1 MEVPFID
8 SYIGEIH
15 FSGNLGETNATWF
28 SNFSNFAK
36 NMFTP
41 QKTVNIPVSL
51 WKKKCTD
58 HYSIF
63 TSLRKCE
70 FQVII
75 NPDHV
80 TGLFLYHLK
89 TLENLWFSDVFG
101 GYRKRPMAGFS
112 VYNQVL
118 LVLNLKKHLL
128 CTNMEQHD
136 DEKMKNITT
145 LLFLKKLLYL
155 FVMHKNVSIPF
166 SCKLIETLLLT
177 LLLKVYRVL
186 HPIHTNLHALF
197 NRYLL
202 IFWGFQCNLLLIQSH
217 LKPRLDH

>member
-1 MEVPFID
+1 MRFTSVEISVKQTLHD
-8 SYIGEIH
+8 SAFFQFCQFLTFQCPCE
-15 FSGNLGETNATWF
+15 
-28 SNFSNFAK
+28 
-36 NMFTP
+36 
-41 QKTVNIPVSL
+41 
-51 WKKKCTD
+51 KKICTD

-63 TSLRKCE
+63 TSLGKYE

-112 VYNQVL
+112 VYNQLL

-145 LLFLKKLLYL
+145 LLFLKKLLYF
-155 FVMHKNVSIPF
+155 FVMHKNLSIPF

-186 HPIHTNLHALF
+186 HPIHTTLHTLF
-197 NRYLL
+197 NQYLL
-202 IFWGFQCNLLLIQSH
+202 IF
-217 LKPRLDH
+217 